1 MERKK
6 SNAKRFL
13 SILLTCLMI
22 FTLPSSAL
30 ASDLDF
36 TAEAAPAEVQENA
49 ESAEVTDAEVEEPQA
64 EEPTEDEYVEEEP
77 AEGSAEQKAVEEEDS
92 QELDMAEDSG
102 AGAEEIAE
110 ENSEETQDLDL
121 ADDFSAGEQD
131 AFNAGEETTG
141 TAAAPADVYVTISN
155 KGVLAKTKDNQPM
168 AHQKVTVKDLNS
180 DGVLTYDEAL
190 VAAHEAYAQADGYVT
205 ENGQWGLTVKKLW
218 GIDTTN
224 TLYYLNGAALQSN
237 VGDTKVSTVKANDY
251 LVASINQDDV
261 NYSDKY
267 ASFDAVEKTVKAG
280 EEFTLTLNGAMT
292 AGTKALSGI
301 QIGTWKDGAFAALEG
316 KTTGEDGTVKL
327 SFSEPGTYYVT
338 ANGSVLDQIP
348 DYSQQPDENWN
359 YPTKENNCPLM
370 APVCVVTVK
379 DTIAYGTCGKDLTW
393 TLDKDGILTIE
404 GTGEMTSCPWKKL
417 YINEIKNVVIKSGVT
432 SVYTGSFQN
441 GVNITSVS
449 LPDTLTTFKASVFR
463 GCTRLTEI
471 TIPESV
477 QTIGNNVFI
486 GCTKLKE
493 ITIPAS
499 VQKIGNSVFTD
510 CKKLTTVTLNGSEI
524 GNYIFENCTALT
536 TVNIGAAVPDIT
548 GSMFE
553 GCGSLT
559 TLTVDENNQNIKS
572 IDNIVYSKDGKELK
586 LCARTK
592 SGDIVIPKETES
604 LSDTAFNN
612 CAGITSVT
620 FQGTVKNF
628 SAEAFSGCTA
638 MEAVNFGFASG
649 NYKTVDGIVYTTT
662 GQLVY
667 CPPAVKGEI
676 TIPEGVTEIEDSAF
690 ADCAGITAVHFPSTL
705 QKIGSYA
712 FEGCN
717 GLTEIVIPDSVTEL
731 GSSAF
736 RSCIYLKKAE
746 LTGNI
751 TSVPYSAFRNDQ
763 SLTEVVMKKG
773 TTTVEEYAFYG
784 CTSLEKLEFPEGL
797 TYIDNYVF
805 GNCSSLRTVIFPA
818 ELQKFSYSTFGNFL
832 TVGKANAYFRGSR
845 TDWAKISYV
854 KDAKFKS
861 VQYCYGV
868 EEDNSLITTQPVDTQ
883 YAVDGSASENPV
895 KVTLKKPENGE
906 TYEISWV
913 KTSSKEKANG
923 TLVSENTTVSEDGTE
938 ATYVQDTKKA
948 GNFYYYAEIVKKNA
962 DGKILSQAATDVVTV
977 TVAVSAFEGKGTA
990 EEPYQIKSLKDL
1002 ETLRDLVKAGTN
1014 MKGVVFQMTAD
1025 ITLPADWESIGY
1037 LPEDKVNPR
1046 MSGREDSENGKNILP
1061 FSGTFD
1067 GNGKTATVAKG
1078 GQPLFAYV
1086 RSATIRN
1093 LNIQGEYIKGDGLVA
1108 YYVVDYGP
1116 DGNYGTG
1123 DDGGSYA
1130 SGCPDTVNIVN
1141 VTIKSGTVIRDCG
1154 FLGGYASGAN
1164 VVNISG
1170 CTVEKN
1176 VKIGWDAEANAP
1188 SGINNVGSL
1197 AGEFNGTVI
1206 NCTSY
1211 ADVYGAKAVGGLIG
1225 SKGQSMGPYEIRNSS
1240 FHGTVTATGVN
1251 TGGIAGSGYTA
1262 SSAPNT
1268 PGATIENC
1276 YVTGTI
1282 TGTDA
1287 VGGIFGGE
1295 YGQAQAWNLAY
1306 IRNNCFYGTVKGT
1319 ETGVGGIIGYM
1330 KSLNINNVVENNYYL
1345 DSCGAKNGIGRVLYV
1360 DTDAVEHGWTEDKT
1374 TYYMNTSKDSLD
1386 KIKEETD
1393 PDNRWKSITKT
1404 DMNRSD
1410 DPLGKDADKLAKA
1423 MTDAQFKDNTVT
1435 DELNRSDSSMG
1446 NWEQKDGYPTIS
1458 EQKVAYRLTVSGDYK
1473 TIYYVGDK
1481 LDFTGM
1487 EFKVSWSDGTTSN
1500 VTEKDVTVTGFDSST
1515 RGRKT
1520 LTVSYQSVKAEVE
1533 VVVKKNT
1540 LSTIKVSFT
1549 LLGDEEHNS
1558 DEDGVRHTLAAG
1570 NLETWIPKTTY
1581 EVDANATVLDV
1592 LKKALSDNGM
1602 TFRNTAGNYVQ
1613 GITKDE
1619 DSNELAEFTNGK
1631 NSGWMYTLNGKHP
1644 DLSVIQQYLDNGD
1657 EIVFHYTDNYP
1668 DEHEHNWSSKWS
1680 NDKTA
1685 HWHVCTSAG
1694 CMITDKKE
1702 MDGYA
1707 AHTFDKGTVTKKAT
1721 YKATGVKTYTC
1732 TVCGYKKTATI
1743 AKLKCTKHT
1752 YVWKT
1757 TTKATVFAPAKQTQ
1771 VCSKCGYKG
1780 KTRNYGK
1787 KLTPT
1792 LKLNTT
1798 KFTLKVK
1805 QSTSKVRVTGL
1816 ANGDSVK
1823 SWTSSNKSVA
1833 AVNSKGVITAG
1844 SKAGTAKITVTLKSG
1859 KKGYITVTVQ
1869 KATVKTV
1876 KITGVKSALTLTKGK
1891 TTTLKPVVSP
1901 FTSGEKVTY
1910 TSSNKNVA
1918 TVNSKGVI
1926 TAKKK
1931 GTAVITVKSGT
1942 RKVTC
1947 KVTVK

>member
-13 SILLTCLMI
+13 SVLLTCLMI

-36 TAEAAPAEVQENA
+36 TAEATPAEVQETA
-49 ESAEVTDAEVEEPQA
+49 EAAEVTDATDAEAEEEPQS
-64 EEPTEDEYVEEEP
+64 DETT
-77 AEGSAEQKAVEEEDS
+77 EEDSS
-92 QELDMAEDSG
+92 QELDIADDSN
-102 AGAEEIAE
+102 ADTAEEITKE
-110 ENSEETQDLDL
+110 DSTEQQELT
-121 ADDFSAGEQD
+121 DDFSAGEQD
-131 AFNAGEETTG
+131 AFSAGEETTG

-168 AHQKVTVKDLNS
+168 AHKKVTVKDLNS

-190 VAAHEAYAQADGYVT
+190 VAAHEAYAQADDYVT

-237 VGDTKVSTVKANDY
+237 VGDTTVSTVKANDY
-251 LVASINQDDV
+251 LVASVNQDDV

-267 ASFDAVEKTVKAG
+267 ASFDVVEKTVKAG
-280 EEFTLTLNGAMT
+280 EEFTLTLNGALT

-370 APVCVVTVK
+370 APVCIVTVK
-379 DTIAYGTCGKDLTW
+379 DAVAYGTCGTDLTW
-393 TLDKDGILTIE
+393 TLDKDGVLTVE
-404 GTGEMTSCPWKKL
+404 GTGEMTSCPWKTL
-417 YINEIKNVVIKSGVT
+417 YINDIKNVVIKSGVT

-463 GCTRLTEI
+463 GCTRLAELTL
-471 TIPESV
+471 PESL

-499 VQKIGNSVFTD
+499 VQKVGNSVFKD

-548 GSMFE
+548 GSMVE

-559 TLTVDENNQNIKS
+559 TLNVDENNPNIKS

-586 LCARTK
+586 LCERTK

-604 LSDTAFNN
+604 ISDTAFNN

-649 NYKTVDGIVYTTT
+649 NYKTVDGIVYTTD

-690 ADCAGITAVHFPSTL
+690 ADCTGITAVHFPSTL
-705 QKIGSYA
+705 KKIGSSA

-746 LTGNI
+746 LTGNL

-784 CTSLEKLEFPEGL
+784 CASLEKLEFPEGL

-805 GNCSSLRTVIFPA
+805 GNCSSLKTVIFPA
-818 ELQKFSYSTFGNFL
+818 ELRKFSYSTFGNFL
-832 TVGKANAYFRGSR
+832 TIGKANAYFRGSR
-845 TDWAKISYV
+845 TDWSKLSYV
-854 KDAKFKS
+854 NRATFKS

-883 YAVDGSASENPV
+883 YAVDGNASENPL

-913 KTSSKEKANG
+913 KTSSKDKANG

-938 ATYVQDTKKA
+938 ATYAQDTKKA
-948 GNFYYYAEIVKKNA
+948 GNFYYYAEIIKKNA
-962 DGKILSQAATDVVTV
+962 DGKILSQATTDVVTV
-977 TVAVSAFEGKGTA
+977 TVAVSAFEGKGTT

-1014 MKGVVFQMTAD
+1014 MKGVVFQMTED

-1046 MSGREDSENGKNILP
+1046 MSGREDSGNGKNILP

-1067 GNGKTATVAKG
+1067 GNGKTVTVAKG

-1086 RSATIRN
+1086 RSATIQN

-1130 SGCPDTVNIVN
+1130 PGCPDTVNIVN

-1197 AGEFNGTVI
+1197 AGEFNGTVT

-1240 FHGTVTATGVN
+1240 FHGTVTATNVN
-1251 TGGIAGSGYTA
+1251 AGGIAGSGYTA

-1295 YGQAQAWNLAY
+1295 YGQVQAWNLAY

-1330 KSLNINNVVENNYYL
+1330 KSLNVNNVVENNYYL
-1345 DSCGAKNGIGRVLYV
+1345 DSCGAKNGIGKVLYV
-1360 DTDAVEHGWTEDKT
+1360 DTSAVEHGWTEDKS
-1374 TYYMNTSKDSLD
+1374 TYYMNTSKDNLD

-1435 DELNRSDSSMG
+1435 DNLNKSDSSMG

-1458 EQKVAYRLTVSGDYK
+1458 EKKVAYRLTVSGDYK
-1473 TIYYVGDK
+1473 TTYYVGDK
-1481 LDFTGM
+1481 LDLTGM
-1487 EFKVSWSDGTTSN
+1487 EFKVAWSDGTTSN
-1500 VTEKDVTVTGFDSST
+1500 VTEKDVTVTGFDSKT
-1515 RGRKT
+1515 RGTKT
-1520 LTVSYQSVKAEVE
+1520 LTVSYQSAKTTIE
-1533 VVVKKNT
+1533 VVVKKNS

-1549 LLGDEEHNS
+1549 LLGDKEHNS
-1558 DEDGVRHTLAAG
+1558 DEDGERHTLAAG

-1592 LKKALSDNGM
+1592 LEKALSENGM
-1602 TFRNTAGNYVQ
+1602 TFRNEKGNYVQ

-1619 DSNELAEFTNGK
+1619 DSNELAEFTNGHY
-1631 NSGWMYTLNGKHP
+1631 SGWMYTLNGKHP
-1644 DLSVIQQYLDNGD
+1644 NLSVIQQYLDNGD
-1657 EIVFHYTDNYP
+1657 VIVFHYTDYYP

-1680 NDKTA
+1680 KDETA
-1685 HWHVCTSAG
+1685 HWHACTAEG
-1694 CMITDKKE
+1694 CMITDKKQ

-1707 AHTFDKGTVTKKAT
+1707 KHTFDKGTVTKKAT
-1721 YKATGVKTYTC
+1721 YTATGKKTYTC
-1732 TVCGYKKTATI
+1732 TVCGYKKVVPI

-1771 VCSKCGYKG
+1771 VCSKCGHKG
-1780 KTRNYGK
+1780 SKTRTYGK

-1798 KFTLKVK
+1798 KLTLKVK
-1805 QSTSKVRVTGL
+1805 QSTSKVKVTGL

-1823 SWTSSNKSVA
+1823 SWTSSSKSIATVNK
-1833 AVNSKGVITAG
+1833 KGVIKAG
-1844 SKAGTAKITVTLKSG
+1844 SRTGKAKITVTLKSG

-1869 KATVKTV
+1869 KATVKTT

-1891 TTTLKPVVSP
+1891 STALKPVVSP
-1901 FTSGEKVTY
+1901 ITSGEKITY

-1918 TVNSKGVI
+1918 AVSSKGVI

-1931 GTAVITVKSGT
+1931 GTVTITVKSGSK
-1942 RKVTC
+1942 KVTC